1 MAITVT
7 DYLAALTTYT
17 DQLSQPLLRE
27 SVLAPTLFKYIN
39 TIEGVKNSV
48 AINYSTSTLV
58 IQAGGCNTTNG
69 TINATGS
76 FAPAQRNLDVCKLKV
91 ETAVCLEDLESYW
104 FGMMMKAGSYGE
116 TLDPEVFAKTYVAD
130 QQAKIAAGVEDL
142 AICGAVS
149 GTYSS
154 TLTQCN
160 GLLYI
165 LDSTSATSSIVTSTW
180 SGAGALTT
188 ANAIS
193 VVDSLINLTIS
204 QQPDILG
211 EELIMLMGYADFQIL
226 TFALRALNQ
235 FHITWGADP
244 NTWDFIY
251 PGSPNIR
258 IVATRGLNVSA
269 IRGTIILTP
278 RKNIAF
284 GTDLISDSTNFTMYY
299 DFPTKLVETR
309 VAWKQGIQ
317 VAYPQYVIYKRK

>member
-1 MAITVT
+1 MPIAITP
-7 DYLAALTTYT
+7 YLNALTSYT
-17 DQLSQPLLRE
+17 DQLSQPLLRQ

-48 AINYSTSTLV
+48 AINYSTSNVV
-58 IQAGGCNTTNG
+58 IQAGGCNVGG

-76 FAPAQRNLDVCKLKV
+76 FTPAQRNLDVCRLKV
-91 ETAVCLEDLESYW
+91 ETAVCLEDLEQYW
-104 FGMMMKAGSYGE
+104 FGMLMKAGSYGE
-116 TLDPEVFAKTYVAD
+116 TLDPEVFAATYVAD

-149 GTYSS
+149 GTYSAS
-154 TLTQCN
+154 LTQCN

-165 LDSTSATSSIVTSTW
+165 LDSTSATASVLTSTW
-180 SGAGALTT
+180 SGTGAFTPT
-188 ANAIS
+188 NAIAI
-193 VVDSLINLTIS
+193 VDSLINQTVA

-211 EELIMLMGYADFQIL
+211 EELILMLGYADFQVL
-226 TFALRALNQ
+226 TFALRQLNL
-235 FHITWGADP
+235 FHVTWGADP

-251 PGSPNIR
+251 PGSPNVR
-258 IVATRGLNVSA
+258 VVATRGLNVSTV
-269 IRGTIILTP
+269 RGTAILTP

-284 GTDLISDSTNFTMYY
+284 GTDLVSDSSNFTVYF

>member
-1 MAITVT
+1 MAIALT
-7 DYLAALTTYT
+7 DYLAALTSYT
-17 DQLSQPLLRE
+17 DQLSQPLLRQ
-27 SVLAPTLFKYIN
+27 SVLAPNLFKYIN

-48 AINYSTSTLV
+48 AINYSTSNVV
-58 IQAGGCNTTNG
+58 IQAGGCNLGG

-91 ETAVCLEDLESYW
+91 ETAVCLEDLETYW
-104 FGMMMKAGSYGE
+104 FGMLMKAGSNGE

-130 QQAKIAAGVEDL
+130 QLAKIAAGVEDL
-142 AICGAVS
+142 AVCGAVS

-154 TLTQCN
+154 SLTSCN

-165 LDSTSATSSIVTSTW
+165 LDSTSATASVVTSTF
-180 SGAGALTT
+180 SGTGALTT

-193 VVDSLINLTIS
+193 VVDNMIETMIS
-204 QQPDILG
+204 QQPDIIG
-211 EELIMLMGYADFQIL
+211 EDLIMLMGYADFQTL
-226 TFALRALNQ
+226 TFALRNLNQ

-258 IVATRGLNVSA
+258 IVATRGLNVSTVK
-269 IRGTIILTP
+269 GTIILTP
-278 RKNIAF
+278 SKNIAF
-284 GTDLISDSTNFTMYY
+284 GTDLVSDSSNFNMYY
-299 DFPTKLVETR
+299 DFPTKLIMTR